1 MYESITQR
9 HSILKIILFPSWVS
23 TPKQNSMHMDKNPAD
38 IYLHWLFITEI
49 GDYFVAK

>member
-23 TPKQNSMHMDKNPAD
+23 TPKQNSMHMDENPAD
-38 IYLHWLFITEI
+38 IYLH
-49 GDYFVAK
+49 